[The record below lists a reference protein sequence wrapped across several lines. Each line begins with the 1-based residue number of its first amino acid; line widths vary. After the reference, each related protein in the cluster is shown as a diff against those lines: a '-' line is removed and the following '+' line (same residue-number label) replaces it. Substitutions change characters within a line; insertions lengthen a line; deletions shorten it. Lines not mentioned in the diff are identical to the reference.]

1 MGVLA
6 PLALLTA
13 PLVKAPH
20 VGIEQ
25 THDPNILQTP
35 RVSISWVASNDGP
48 VAEQENH
55 SENYKAFIR
64 IIVA

>member
-1 MGVLA
+1 M
-6 PLALLTA
+6 
-13 PLVKAPH
+13 
-20 VGIEQ
+20 EE

-48 VAEQENH
+48 VAEQKSH
-55 SENYKAFIR
+55 PINYEVLIH